1 MNIDDLHHLDDPD
14 GFIPDDEFRA
24 GSRDRGRR
32 LTRRR
37 RAVLGA
43 AGVATAMVLVVG
55 AFGGYQKWRSSQI
68 VRVEVAA
75 NLDPPVVVADP
86 GDDDVPPAPTQ
97 ALNILVVGSDAAMP
111 GEGREF
117 VTDVRT
123 DTMMVV
129 RADPDAST
137 IGVLSLPRDLWV
149 DIPDHGPER
158 LNTAWETG
166 GPALLIDTIKAN
178 LDIPINHFMQ
188 VDGEGFQRIVDQAGG
203 TSLWVAGE
211 LADRNTGFAAAGPG
225 CVQLDGTQALALV
238 RSRYL
243 QLNSPTQGWVSD
255 PTSDFGRIGRQ
266 QVMGRV
272 LAASLLDQE
281 LSVGS
286 ADDLLGILIDNAAID
301 DTWALRDMAG
311 LLLWAQDLDLDSDL
325 LLATPPANGGYAGQA
340 SVLYLDEA
348 AAQPILDRF
357 RPGPAAPAE
366 APAADPGSAP
376 GITTSLAPEP
386 TTTTTS
392 TTLAPG
398 ATPDADE
405 WVQATAPDGAPC
417 P

>member
-1 MNIDDLHHLDDPD
+1 MTADDLHDLHHLDDPEP
-14 GFIPDDEFRA
+14 FVPDAAFRA
-24 GSRDRGRR
+24 GALAEG
-32 LTRRR
+32 RRR
-37 RAVLGA
+37 RRRRGAALGA
-43 AGVATAMVLVVG
+43 FGVLTTMVVLVVG
-55 AFGGYQKWRSSQI
+55 IGGYQKWRSSQI

-86 GDDDVPPAPTQ
+86 GDDAPPAPTQ

-129 RADPDAST
+129 RADPEAGT
-137 IGVLSLPRDLWV
+137 VGVLSLPRDLWV

-203 TSLWVAGE
+203 ASVWVAGE

-225 CVQLDGTQALALV
+225 CVELDGAQALALV

-243 QLNSPTQGWVSD
+243 QINSPTQGWVSD

-272 LAASLLDQE
+272 LASSLLDQE
-281 LSVGS
+281 LSVGT

-301 DTWALRDMAG
+301 ETWGLRDMAG
-311 LLLWAQDLDLDSDL
+311 LLLWAQDLDLESDL

-340 SVLYLDEA
+340 AVLYLDEA

-357 RPGPAAPAE
+357 RPGAAAAPAE
-366 APAADPGSAP
+366 DPAAAPGSTAVVPAPA
-376 GITTSLAPEP
+376 P
-386 TTTTTS
+386 TTTPAPTV
-392 TTLAPG
+392 PG
-398 ATPDADE
+398 ATPDAEE
-405 WVQATAPDGAPC
+405 WVRATAPDGTPC